1 MFNNIKKRNM
11 KNDYVKNIRD
21 GKTFRRTKKGVLM
34 TKQKQ
39 LENTVVVTSIISNRS
54 FELANDL
61 KVWALD
67 ENFYY

>member
-1 MFNNIKKRNM
+1 M

-39 LENTVVVTSIISNRS
+39 LESTVVVTSIISNRS
-54 FELANDL
+54 YEIANDL

-67 ENFYY
+67 ENFY